1 MFNFGSNLTQGDFKK
16 KDVAFIYKY
25 PNTLVGVNIKGEN
38 LLKYM
43 EWSMSYYN
51 TYSEGDVTISFNP
64 KIRGYNYDMFSGV
77 TYNIDVSKPAG
88 QRVCN
93 LLINGQPLDLNKD
106 YKLAVNNYRFG
117 NLMTN
122 GWVSAE
128 DKYFDSYEVMQDTGR
143 IRALIVKY
151 VQEERKGI
159 LSPKVDNKLEN
170 NRNKYKQER
179 TNCSIQ

>member
-1 MFNFGSNLTQGDFKK
+1 MPTSQLVDTSVIDLINEVQMFYAKSEISSAALFNFGSNLTQGDFKK

-106 YKLAVNNYRFG
+106 YN
-117 NLMTN
+117 
-122 GWVSAE
+122 
-128 DKYFDSYEVMQDTGR
+128 
-143 IRALIVKY
+143 
-151 VQEERKGI
+151 
-159 LSPKVDNKLEN
+159 
-170 NRNKYKQER
+170 
-179 TNCSIQ
+179 